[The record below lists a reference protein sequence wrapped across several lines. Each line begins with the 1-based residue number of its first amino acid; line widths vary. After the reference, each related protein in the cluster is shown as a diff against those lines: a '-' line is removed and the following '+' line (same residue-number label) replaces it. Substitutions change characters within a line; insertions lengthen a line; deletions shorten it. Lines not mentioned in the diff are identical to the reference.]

1 MFPLC
6 LLVPFLSVLLNT
18 ESTPLSPRGA
28 ESTDCSIGSGQLAG
42 YIGDPIHEASGL
54 AVSRM
59 NPGVLYTHPDSQ
71 HTNHVWAM
79 AYGAQVLAEVVLE
92 GCTNHD
98 WEDIAVTGSH
108 VYVADTG
115 NNQHNR
121 YNLRILRFPEP
132 VIDQTSYHQVRI
144 PRSSIEY
151 LDFTYPGYNHDCE
164 AMAVDPITHDIFLF
178 TKDWTE
184 YKSEVYRY
192 PMSKREAGKSL
203 TLEYITTLPMKY
215 VTGADISP
223 TGNTLAITNL
233 AEGYSYTKTAGVSW
247 GDFLKGYGSYFCT
260 LRINYLPQMEAIAV
274 TEDGYWSTT
283 ENCDYCP
290 IWYYPRY

>member
-6 LLVPFLSVLLNT
+6 LLVTFLSVLLNI
-18 ESTPLSPRGA
+18 ESTPLSPRGTG
-28 ESTDCSIGSGQLAG
+28 STDCSIGSGQLAG

-79 AYGAQVLAEVVLE
+79 AYGAQV
-92 GCTNHD
+92 
-98 WEDIAVTGSH
+98 
-108 VYVADTG
+108 
-115 NNQHNR
+115 
-121 YNLRILRFPEP
+121 
-132 VIDQTSYHQVRI
+132 RI

-151 LDFTYPGYNHDCE
+151 LDFT
-164 AMAVDPITHDIFLF
+164 
-178 TKDWTE
+178 
-184 YKSEVYRY
+184 Y